1 MTPSIAAVA
10 NAVSNA
16 LGARVTELPI
26 TAERVLAALGGTP
39 A

>member
-16 LGARVTELPI
+16 LGTRVTELPI
-26 TAERVLAALGGTP
+26 TAERVLAKLRATT